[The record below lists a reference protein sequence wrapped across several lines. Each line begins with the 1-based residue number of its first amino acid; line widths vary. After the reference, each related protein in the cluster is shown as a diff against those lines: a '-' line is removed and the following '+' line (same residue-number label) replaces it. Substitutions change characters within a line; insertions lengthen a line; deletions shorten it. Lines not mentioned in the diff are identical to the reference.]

1 MKALIVYDSVFGNTE
16 KIAQAIG
23 RAFQENAEVF
33 KVNEVKK
40 ERIEGI
46 NLLIVGSPTYGG
58 RPTQVMQNFLDEIS
72 SLRIDGVRITAFD
85 TRITLKFANIF
96 GFAAPKIAE
105 ALLKIGGDLV
115 VPAEGFY
122 VKGKEGPLKDG
133 EMVRATN
140 WAKEIIA
147 KLSK

>member
-1 MKALIVYDSVFGNTE
+1 MKVLVVYDSVFGNTE

-23 RAFQENAEVF
+23 RTFQENVEVF

-40 ERIEGI
+40 EHIEGI
-46 NLLIVGSPTYGG
+46 DLLIVGSPTYGG
-58 RPTQVMQNFLDEIS
+58 RPTQVMQNFLNEIS
-72 SLRIDGVRITAFD
+72 SLRIDGVGIVAFD
-85 TRITLKFANIF
+85 TRITIKLANIF

-105 ALLKIGGDLV
+105 VLLKIGGHLV

-122 VKGKEGPLKDG
+122 VKGKEGPLKEG
-133 EMVRATN
+133 EMDRAAN

-147 KLSK
+147 KFLK